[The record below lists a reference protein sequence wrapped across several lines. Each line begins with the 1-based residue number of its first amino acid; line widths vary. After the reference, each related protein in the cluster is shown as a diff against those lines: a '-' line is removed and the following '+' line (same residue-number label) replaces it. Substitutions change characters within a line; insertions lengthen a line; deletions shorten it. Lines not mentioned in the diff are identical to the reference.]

1 MCDVT
6 FLKRTA
12 TLVNGPNYMRFS
24 NVRFILPFAVFLM
37 AGCSAGDDIESQ
49 AQQSKDAVYTE
60 AVAMSY
66 YRTDP
71 ERALTLIDS
80 AVMAGNVSSAR
91 KQYLLSVTQYG
102 GFHNNSLARQICL
115 DIINGDQPVDSLTL
129 EQTYILLASIEYTIG
144 NHTAILKYA
153 TEASRLAH
161 IMNKYEDVVKAEGLI
176 AQSLDQTGRTDEGIE
191 RLESALAEVIK
202 INSFNGVITYHDTSK
217 KLLRILLD
225 HQLYDEMVVASQ
237 RVLDRVDELEKH
249 PEQFTGI
256 RKDFD
261 TSEFI
266 DFARGQIHA
275 YMAIAYSHNATKH
288 ADDPALRRQ
297 LLAKAREMDAFVQTT
312 NWSKTM
318 DCDKLM
324 SAAYHHMGEFDR
336 FDKAMRRFEYS
347 YPDTVNPNF
356 MICLEQRSEAADM
369 QGNPVL
375 ALHYLRRA
383 HVIQDSLTR
392 RNERGQLS
400 ELATVYHLQEE
411 QMARHQRE
419 IEAQRSHFINK
430 ALTVGLLA
438 ALFFLV
444 WFFIQK
450 SIVVRKN
457 RVLAREI
464 AEAVKY
470 RDEYLKSEELRK
482 KNIELKADE
491 TDDGSLAASLSDS
504 DLFERLSLIIMRDRL
519 YLDPNLDRQALVDRF
534 GLSKDRIGAAFAKG
548 SQFKSLIDFL
558 NDCRL
563 PYAAKL
569 LTEHPDL
576 PISDVAR
583 ESGFARAD
591 TLTANFKQ
599 RFTLTPSQY
608 RMQQAYGNGA

>member
-1 MCDVT
+1 MAFFKKDGHI
-6 FLKRTA
+6 
-12 TLVNGPNYMRFS
+12 VNGPNNMRILKI
-24 NVRFILPFAVFLM
+24 RFLLPFAVLLM

-49 AQQSKDAVYTE
+49 AQQSNDATYTE
-60 AVAMSY
+60 AVAMSF

-91 KQYLLSVTQYG
+91 KQYLVSVTQYG

-115 DIINGDQPVDSLTL
+115 DMINGDQWIDSLTL
-129 EQTYILLASIEYTIG
+129 EQTYLLLASIEYTIG
-144 NHTAILKYA
+144 NHTSIIKYA

-191 RLESALAEVIK
+191 RLEAALREVIK
-202 INSFNGVITYHDTSK
+202 LNSFNGVITYHDTSK

-249 PEQFTGI
+249 QEQFSGI

-266 DFARGQIHA
+266 DFARGQIYA
-275 YMAIAYSHNATKH
+275 YMAIAYSHNATAH
-288 ADDPALRRQ
+288 ADNPALRRQ
-297 LLAKAREMDAFVQTT
+297 LLAKAREMDAAIQTT
-312 NWSKTM
+312 NWSKSI

-347 YPDTVNPNF
+347 YPDTINPNF
-356 MICLEQRSEAADM
+356 VICLEQRSEAADM
-369 QGNPVL
+369 QGNPSV
-375 ALHYLRRA
+375 ALDYLRRA
-383 HVIQDSLTR
+383 YVIKDSLNR
-392 RNERGQLS
+392 RNERDQLS

-411 QMARHQRE
+411 QLARHQKE
-419 IEAQRSHFINK
+419 IEAQRSHIINK
-430 ALTVGLLA
+430 ALTIGLLA
-438 ALFFLV
+438 AVIFLV
-444 WFFIQK
+444 WFLIQK
-450 SIVVRKN
+450 SIVERKN

-482 KNIELKADE
+482 KTQELPADM
-491 TDDGSLAASLSDS
+491 TDTDSLGADLSDA

-534 GLSKDRIGAAFAKG
+534 GLSKDRIGAAFSKG
-548 SQFKSLIDFL
+548 SQFKSLIEFL

-569 LTEHPDL
+569 LTEQPDL
-576 PISDVAR
+576 SISDVAR

-591 TLTANFKQ
+591 TLAANFKQ

-608 RMQQAYGNGA
+608 RMQQAYGGQA